1 MIKVTDI
8 HKRFGDLEVLK
19 GVSLDVAEGEV
30 VSIVGASGAGK
41 TTLLQIVGT
50 LSRPDAGRVEID
62 GQDAFSLGDKAL
74 SRFRNERIG
83 FVFQFHHLLPEFTAF
98 ENVCIP
104 GFIGRRPRAE
114 VERRAAELLEMMN
127 LTPRRGHKPGQL
139 SGGEQQRHRACTDQ
153 FTCRTAGRR
162 TFGQPRFAQ
171 PRRDTPPFL
180 RAARPAGADRRD
192 RHPRR
197 ASGGD
202 GRPEDHHV
210 GRPDSV
216 IRRFMDDELKELLER
231 LHDKYNRPEFIE
243 DDPISVPHRY
253 TDRADREIA
262 GFLAATIAWGNRRA
276 IVTSGHRMMRCMD
289 DAPADF
295 VRNASDREL
304 ATLKTYVH
312 RTFNGRDLRDFV
324 LALRRMDRRFGG
336 LGVFFEERYAAVQ
349 SIPAVLSEFRRE
361 FFSCDHA
368 PRCEKHLSSIDR
380 GAACKRLCMFLRWM
394 VRRDERGVDFGLW
407 TRIPMSALYIP
418 LDLHTG
424 DMARALGL
432 LSRRQ
437 NDWRAVE
444 EVTAALR
451 GFDPADPVRYDF
463 SLFGAGI
470 DGYLKEC

>member
-1 MIKVTDI
+1 
-8 HKRFGDLEVLK
+8 
-19 GVSLDVAEGEV
+19 
-30 VSIVGASGAGK
+30 
-41 TTLLQIVGT
+41 
-50 LSRPDAGRVEID
+50 
-62 GQDAFSLGDKAL
+62 
-74 SRFRNERIG
+74 
-83 FVFQFHHLLPEFTAF
+83 
-98 ENVCIP
+98 
-104 GFIGRRPRAE
+104 
-114 VERRAAELLEMMN
+114 
-127 LTPRRGHKPGQL
+127 
-139 SGGEQQRHRACTDQ
+139 
-153 FTCRTAGRR
+153 
-162 TFGQPRFAQ
+162 
-171 PRRDTPPFL
+171 
-180 RAARPAGADRRD
+180 
-192 RHPRR
+192 
-197 ASGGD
+197 
-202 GRPEDHHV
+202 
-210 GRPDSV
+210 
-216 IRRFMDDELKELLER
+216 MDDELKELLER

-304 ATLKTYVH
+304 ATLETYVH

-324 LALRRMDRRFGG
+324 LALRRMDRRFGASASFSRSAMRPCR
-336 LGVFFEERYAAVQ
+336 V
-349 SIPAVLSEFRRE
+349 FRRS
-361 FFSCDHA
+361 FPNSAANFQLRPCA
-368 PRCEKHLSSIDR
+368 PLRETPLSIDR